1 MRVVIDFET
10 FIYRS
15 GKRSRTRYFQL
26 GAVKFSDG
34 NNFSDGNKGAESGS
48 LREVPC
54 VSKRVGLR
62 PGKER
67 TSKVSGVLSTKESG
81 ALREVACVSDDV
93 SKICDVDLG
102 EGKIGASARRADE
115 ISYFV
120 DPFPEFEIS
129 GGADLLKIFDELNIR
144 ENPSINF
151 WQKTLVR
158 SAPKIFSP
166 YFRRG
171 MHQDE
176 KCEALASIVI
186 AGRQNTFGDLWC
198 STRVSLLRLHDMC
211 GSLDI
216 IAHNGSSFDFHI
228 LRGTAKRHGLQDLF
242 KANRMVDSI
251 KVFKEHF
258 QKSVVDIPTSYSL
271 ETLHDTYIGSSY
283 DAHLALA
290 DCHAVIRLWQKFLG
304 SKKNLARESA
314 PDKKGDRI
322 PDLRNVLVLG
332 GIGKK
337 SAFILREMKITTIED
352 LFNFYKKRK
361 TLKGIVPHWKKVEK
375 NLRTVIKLTF

>member
-15 GKRSRTRYFQL
+15 GKRTRTRYFQL
-26 GAVKFSDG
+26 GAVKFCDG
-34 NNFSDGNKGAESGS
+34 NRCAE
-48 LREVPC
+48 
-54 VSKRVGLR
+54 
-62 PGKER
+62 
-67 TSKVSGVLSTKESG
+67 SGVLSTKKSGVLSTEESG
-81 ALREVACVSDDV
+81 ALREVPCVVNDV
-93 SKICDVDLG
+93 SKICDVVLVG
-102 EGKIGASARRADE
+102 SEIGASARRADE

-129 GGADLLKIFDELNIR
+129 GGADLLKIFETLNIR

-171 MHQDE
+171 MHKAE

-186 AGRQNTFGDLWC
+186 AGRQNIFGDLWC

-228 LRGTAKRHGLQDLF
+228 LRGTAERHGLQDLF
-242 KANRMVDSI
+242 QKNRMVDSI
-251 KVFKEHF
+251 KVFKKHF
-258 QKSVVDIPTSYSL
+258 QKGTDIPTSYSL

-304 SKKNLARESA
+304 SKKNLAKHVA
-314 PDKKGDRI
+314 PEEKKERI

-352 LFNFYKKRK
+352 LFIFYKKRK
-361 TLKGIVPHWKKVEK
+361 TLKGILPHWKKVEK
-375 NLRTVIKLTF
+375 SLRTVIEVK